1 MIGVGILKN
10 ETRKL
15 VWASFLLIL
24 GIILPRLINLA
35 GSPTLGNLISPM
47 HIPVFL
53 TGLILGPLYGLLVGF
68 ITPLL
73 STFLFA
79 MPPLMPP
86 ITVLM
91 AFELAA
97 FGLIT
102 GYIYSKQQKNI
113 YISLIAAMI
122 FGRFVY
128 GLALI
133 AVGPI
138 FNFNPPFI
146 PFMQGAFVTGI
157 PGMVIQLLII
167 PPIIKKIKPIKA
179 FSDLNRKLN

>member
-1 MIGVGILKN
+1 MKN
-10 ETRKL
+10 EIRKL

-24 GIILPRLINLA
+24 GIVLPRLINLL

-53 TGLILGPLYGLLVGF
+53 TGLILGPLYGILVGF
-68 ITPLL
+68 VTPLF
-73 STFLFA
+73 STLLFA
-79 MPPLMPP
+79 LPPLMPP
-86 ITVLM
+86 ITILM

-102 GYIYSKQQKNI
+102 GYLYSKQQKNL
-113 YISLIAAMI
+113 YLSLIAAMI
-122 FGRFVY
+122 FGRFIY
-128 GLALI
+128 GLAII

-157 PGMVIQLLII
+157 PGIVIQLLII
-167 PPIIKKIKPIKA
+167 PPIIKKIKPIKS
-179 FSDLNRKLN
+179 FSDLNRKFN

>member
-1 MIGVGILKN
+1 MKN

-24 GIILPRLINLA
+24 GIILPRIVNFA

-53 TGLILGPLYGLLVGF
+53 TGLILGPFYGGLVGVV
-68 ITPLL
+68 TPLL
-73 STFLFA
+73 STLIFA
-79 MPPLMPP
+79 LPPLMPP
-86 ITVLM
+86 ITILM

-97 FGLIT
+97 FGLT
-102 GYIYSKQQKNI
+102 VGYLYSNKAKNI
-113 YISLIAAMI
+113 YLSLIAAMI
-122 FGRFVY
+122 VGRFIY
-128 GLALI
+128 GIALI
-133 AVGPI
+133 TVGPI

-167 PPIIKKIKPIKA
+167 PPIIKKIKPVKK
-179 FSDLNRKLN
+179 FSDFNRKLD